1 MLPAAHL
8 ISHTVPDS
16 MDKAVILVDK
26 GQGLLCSSCN
36 DYTKL
41 TQINV
46 APFRCASRGNVS
58 FICNANSSGQRRN
71 PDFSRQNRQGFS
83 RNKNRHNE
91 DRDNVDGFEDAEV
104 FTSKNGPSFLS
115 GSPPPK
121 FQSAATPGPRE
132 REIVEIFRKV
142 QAQLRERA
150 AQKEEKKVE
159 DSQGHNKQNETV
171 DSLLKLLRKHSVQH
185 GKSNTA
191 SSRNNRDFVM
201 DHQPEQNNTFVEDR
215 SPKDLNNRVKHEPQ
229 TTETQS
235 VRPASSFQKRS
246 PVPRYKYK
254 PILTGEESFN
264 PEPFI
269 RKEVKHEPEPTP
281 EVKIES
287 RSEPEVEN
295 EAFPGFDESSDDEA
309 SDVEDTADE
318 IDDSEEVN
326 VIESKDL
333 SGMKLVEL
341 REVAKARGVKGFSRL
356 KKAELLEL
364 LSS

>member
-1 MLPAAHL
+1 
-8 ISHTVPDS
+8 
-16 MDKAVILVDK
+16 
-26 GQGLLCSSCN
+26 
-36 DYTKL
+36 
-41 TQINV
+41 
-46 APFRCASRGNVS
+46 
-58 FICNANSSGQRRN
+58 
-71 PDFSRQNRQGFS
+71 
-83 RNKNRHNE
+83 
-91 DRDNVDGFEDAEV
+91 
-104 FTSKNGPSFLS
+104 
-115 GSPPPK
+115 
-121 FQSAATPGPRE
+121 
-132 REIVEIFRKV
+132 
-142 QAQLRERA
+142 
-150 AQKEEKKVE
+150 
-159 DSQGHNKQNETV
+159 
-171 DSLLKLLRKHSVQH
+171 
-185 GKSNTA
+185 
-191 SSRNNRDFVM
+191 
-201 DHQPEQNNTFVEDR
+201 
-215 SPKDLNNRVKHEPQ
+215 
-229 TTETQS
+229 
-235 VRPASSFQKRS
+235 
-246 PVPRYKYK
+246 